1 MTPQAG
7 LNDFDCTSAGTD
19 AYRALLPP
27 LDSYE
32 NIRDFIACVT
42 RGLVLDSFN
51 FRDGKELL
59 YAAQIAVSALRAQ
72 PRAAKSPGRPRKG
85 ETNEELDPPQSEAG

>member
-1 MTPQAG
+1 MPGPT
-7 LNDFDCTSAGTD
+7 FDSVAVGD
-19 AYRALLPP
+19 DLPALLLPP